1 MQFFPWCLFE
11 YWFSVYYHCM
21 FLWRELN
28 FPYSFSSIYFD
39 FIFVSTTIE
48 FYSLYILY
56 NPLDCTLPG
65 SSVHKIFQARIMKW
79 IVISFSRGAS
89 QPRDWNS
96 VSCISGGSFTT
107 EPLGKLN
114 VSLKFSSILL
124 LNSVVFGHKLAL
136 LLIFSVFSPLQL
148 CPPIL
153 YNTWCFPFH
162 FVQFLQV
169 CFPVF

>member
-89 QPRDWNS
+89 QPRDWN
-96 VSCISGGSFTT
+96 CLLHFRWILYHWAF
-107 EPLGKLN
+107 GKAQCVIEIFFYFIAQFCCFWTQ
-114 VSLKFSSILL
+114 VSLITDFLC
-124 LNSVVFGHKLAL
+124 VFPT
-136 LLIFSVFSPLQL
+136 STM
-148 CPPIL
+148 PPYTL
-153 YNTWCFPFH
+153 
-162 FVQFLQV
+162 
-169 CFPVF
+169 